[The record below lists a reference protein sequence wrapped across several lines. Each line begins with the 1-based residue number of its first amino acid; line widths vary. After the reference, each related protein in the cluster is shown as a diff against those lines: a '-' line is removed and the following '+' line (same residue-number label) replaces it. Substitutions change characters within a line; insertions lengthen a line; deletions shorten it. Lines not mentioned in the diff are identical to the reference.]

1 MSIQLSNR
9 TFTDVYG
16 NDYSLYKA
24 NSGDDI
30 KVRIDFTTSVSTKS
44 STTNIM
50 NFYVFTKE
58 VIRTEGS
65 WIDDGFRI
73 GDVVTF
79 IEKDSSN
86 ITTFNYNLTI
96 LSISDKVI
104 TVNGLPSINGGSVG
118 SGSIWYFFTNKAFQE
133 LELNINWIEN
143 LLNISFDSAI
153 DQESVKL
160 TLKGLDSLSVT
171 SGAGSGTDLIQVGK
185 KSGSFAVQN
194 PKIWRFPN
202 QVGLDP
208 SEVIYSYTII
218 YTVTDLG
225 VLFPSFYVGQ
235 FNINFIEL
243 LKLKVKSGD
252 SFYTSLQLTDPSNTG
267 YFDEAFNDEATI
279 TTSKEVISEVYYNH
293 PNIYSLTFSVNDTS
307 VTEVEFGSI
316 YNIIEEDYNQNVF
329 ESQSELL
336 YLLKTGLIGTSDI
349 GSAFNDFNSDVYF
362 ILNNFS
368 FSDSSGIRTFVID
381 FTLFF
386 NLGFQNFIESR
397 GAFERLFTA
406 WVKIGNTNNLIY
418 NNQLLFKSAVG
429 SEFNSNKLA
438 LINHDNNNNYSDN
451 SFFPLLDT
459 KIDKDVNIEDDI
471 AYFIDF
477 DLNINDINEAIIVEI
492 YSDEFI
498 TETNELILE
507 RFSFDI
513 SNQDLQ
519 YFVRMTAP
527 ISNNLPN
534 SSAKKEAYLQVKTP
548 YNPITGILEV
558 RLYYPFIIR
567 WEYWIKQLNATSFYN
582 SKNIGFKDW
591 KNYSDSFLYSTQ
603 LNIRTKIRRNS
614 VEDFNKYT
622 FDEKNEVQYYDGS
635 SDINSTINLYD
646 YPSLTPLNS
655 IENGKQI
662 LIEAVHVLPKD
673 WNYNRKE
680 FLFGDVRIYEKESNP
695 SYLMSTEIDTDVNSL
710 NPLYGINNNRLETE
724 YFTIAPNFDYPV
736 KFTCLL
742 DTNKLNGSE
751 YCITSRISDN
761 GEIYN
766 GIEKNKI
773 TEEDSFKITEDLN
786 QKITD

>member
-349 GSAFNDFNSDVYF
+349 GSTFNDFNSDVYF

-429 SEFNSNKLA
+429 SEFNANKLA
-438 LINHDNNNNYSDN
+438 LINHDNNNNY
-451 SFFPLLDT
+451 
-459 KIDKDVNIEDDI
+459 
-471 AYFIDF
+471 
-477 DLNINDINEAIIVEI
+477 
-492 YSDEFI
+492 
-498 TETNELILE
+498 
-507 RFSFDI
+507 
-513 SNQDLQ
+513 
-519 YFVRMTAP
+519 
-527 ISNNLPN
+527 
-534 SSAKKEAYLQVKTP
+534 
-548 YNPITGILEV
+548 
-558 RLYYPFIIR
+558 
-567 WEYWIKQLNATSFYN
+567 
-582 SKNIGFKDW
+582 
-591 KNYSDSFLYSTQ
+591 
-603 LNIRTKIRRNS
+603 
-614 VEDFNKYT
+614 
-622 FDEKNEVQYYDGS
+622 
-635 SDINSTINLYD
+635 
-646 YPSLTPLNS
+646 
-655 IENGKQI
+655 
-662 LIEAVHVLPKD
+662 
-673 WNYNRKE
+673 
-680 FLFGDVRIYEKESNP
+680 
-695 SYLMSTEIDTDVNSL
+695 
-710 NPLYGINNNRLETE
+710 
-724 YFTIAPNFDYPV
+724 
-736 KFTCLL
+736 
-742 DTNKLNGSE
+742 
-751 YCITSRISDN
+751 
-761 GEIYN
+761 
-766 GIEKNKI
+766 
-773 TEEDSFKITEDLN
+773 
-786 QKITD
+786 

>member
-1 MSIQLSNR
+1 
-9 TFTDVYG
+9 
-16 NDYSLYKA
+16 
-24 NSGDDI
+24 
-30 KVRIDFTTSVSTKS
+30 
-44 STTNIM
+44 
-50 NFYVFTKE
+50 
-58 VIRTEGS
+58 
-65 WIDDGFRI
+65 
-73 GDVVTF
+73 
-79 IEKDSSN
+79 
-86 ITTFNYNLTI
+86 
-96 LSISDKVI
+96 
-104 TVNGLPSINGGSVG
+104 
-118 SGSIWYFFTNKAFQE
+118 
-133 LELNINWIEN
+133 
-143 LLNISFDSAI
+143 
-153 DQESVKL
+153 
-160 TLKGLDSLSVT
+160 
-171 SGAGSGTDLIQVGK
+171 LIQVGK

-429 SEFNSNKLA
+429 SEFNANKLA

>member
-1 MSIQLSNR
+1 MIPQKLFR
-9 TFTDVYG
+9 YQ
-16 NDYSLYKA
+16 
-24 NSGDDI
+24 
-30 KVRIDFTTSVSTKS
+30 
-44 STTNIM
+44 
-50 NFYVFTKE
+50 
-58 VIRTEGS
+58 IRQQKT
-65 WIDDGFRI
+65 
-73 GDVVTF
+73 
-79 IEKDSSN
+79 
-86 ITTFNYNLTI
+86 
-96 LSISDKVI
+96 
-104 TVNGLPSINGGSVG
+104 
-118 SGSIWYFFTNKAFQE
+118 Q
-133 LELNINWIEN
+133 
-143 LLNISFDSAI
+143 
-153 DQESVKL
+153 
-160 TLKGLDSLSVT
+160 
-171 SGAGSGTDLIQVGK
+171 
-185 KSGSFAVQN
+185 
-194 PKIWRFPN
+194 
-202 QVGLDP
+202 
-208 SEVIYSYTII
+208 
-218 YTVTDLG
+218 
-225 VLFPSFYVGQ
+225 
-235 FNINFIEL
+235 
-243 LKLKVKSGD
+243 
-252 SFYTSLQLTDPSNTG
+252 
-267 YFDEAFNDEATI
+267 
-279 TTSKEVISEVYYNH
+279 SEVYYNH

-406 WVKIGNTNNLIY
+406 WIKIGNTNNLIY

-558 RLYYPFIIR
+558 RLCYPFIIR

-622 FDEKNEVQYYDGS
+622 FDVKNEVQYYDGS